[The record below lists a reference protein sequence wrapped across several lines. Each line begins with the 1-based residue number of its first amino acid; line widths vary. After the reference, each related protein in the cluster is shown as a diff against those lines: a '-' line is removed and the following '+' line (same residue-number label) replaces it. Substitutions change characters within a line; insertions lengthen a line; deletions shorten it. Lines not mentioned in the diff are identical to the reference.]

1 MVCPK
6 PDILLEH
13 SKIFFTSIIQNCEY
27 GLLVQ
32 FSFISLLSVVI
43 VLYATQVRVMSSS
56 HLTFCHKTSSR
67 TIFLGRTI
75 ILWYTLGIY
84 FHIVTHIGLLGVSD
98 SRLSFSLHVLSSLVR
113 CSEFGLSLLLFYF
126 TEAVEHHGL

>member
-6 PDILLEH
+6 PEILLEH
-13 SKIFFTSIIQNCEY
+13 SKMVFTSIIQNCEY

-32 FSFISLLSVVI
+32 FSFVSLLSVVI

-56 HLTFCHKTSSR
+56 HLTLCHRTSSR

-84 FHIVTHIGLLGVSD
+84 FHIFIHIGLLGVSD
-98 SRLSFSLHVLSSLVR
+98 SRLSFPS
-113 CSEFGLSLLLFYF
+113 CTFFPGTLLRIWIVFTTFLFY
-126 TEAVEHHGL
+126 

>member
-13 SKIFFTSIIQNCEY
+13 SKMVFTSIIQNCEY

-32 FSFISLLSVVI
+32 FSFVSLLSVVS

-56 HLTFCHKTSSR
+56 HLTLCHKTSESHN
-67 TIFLGRTI
+67 FLRQNNNI
-75 ILWYTLGIY
+75 MVY
-84 FHIVTHIGLLGVSD
+84 FRDLFPYIHTY
-98 SRLSFSLHVLSSLVR
+98 RFVR
-113 CSEFGLSLLLFYF
+113 S
-126 TEAVEHHGL
+126 V